1 MFKIALAQ
9 MPHPADGNVVAAAR
23 QQAQAA
29 ANAGAQL
36 LVFPECLM
44 TPFEK
49 TPEDF
54 AASAQ
59 PLEGPFAQAMRQMAR
74 EFGLWVV
81 FTMNEENS
89 KGGAPYNTAVVVD
102 DQGRLVNRY
111 RKTHLYIA
119 HGLDESQKMSFGKEL
134 FPPVETP
141 FCTLGLGICYDLR
154 FPELAR
160 AAALAGS
167 DVLVFPAAWVEGP
180 HKLDHWRSLLSARA
194 IENELYVVGCCRPDA
209 NCIGHSLVVDP
220 LGETVAE
227 AGAGSQLL
235 MAEIDLDLVKSTR
248 EAMPCFQ
255 HRRPALYGALAQ
267 TEPAQ

>member
-9 MPHPADGNVVAAAR
+9 MAHPADGDVIAAAR

-29 ANAGAQL
+29 ANASAQL

-59 PLEGPFAQAMRQMAR
+59 PLEGPFTQAMRQLAR

-154 FPELAR
+154 FPEMAR
-160 AAALAGS
+160 VAALAGA
-167 DVLVFPAAWVEGP
+167 DLLVFPTAWVKGP
-180 HKLDHWRSLLSARA
+180 HKLNHWRTLLAARA
-194 IENELYVVGCCRPDA
+194 IENDLFVAGCCRPDS
-209 NCIGHSLVVDP
+209 NYVGHSLVADP
-220 LGETVAE
+220 LGNIIAE
-227 AGAGSQLL
+227 AGEGSELL
-235 MAEIDLDLVKSTR
+235 VVEIDRDKVVSAR
-248 EAMPCFQ
+248 DAMPCLE
-255 HRRPALYGALAQ
+255 HRRPTLYQPLIAQ
-267 TEPAQ
+267 

>member
-1 MFKIALAQ
+1 MYKIALAQ

-23 QQAQAA
+23 QQAQDA

-154 FPELAR
+154 FPETAR
-160 AAALAGS
+160 VAALAGA
-167 DVLVFPAAWVEGP
+167 DLLVFPTAWVKGP
-180 HKLDHWRSLLSARA
+180 HKLNHWRTLLAARA
-194 IENELYVVGCCRPDA
+194 SENELFVAGCCRPDSTYV
-209 NCIGHSLVVDP
+209 GHSLVADP
-220 LGETVAE
+220 LGNIIAE
-227 AGAGSQLL
+227 AGEGSELL
-235 MAEIDLDLVKSTR
+235 VVEIDRDQVVSAR
-248 EAMPCFQ
+248 DAMPCLE
-255 HRRPALYGALAQ
+255 HRRPTLYQPLIAQ
-267 TEPAQ
+267 

>member
-1 MFKIALAQ
+1 MYKIALAQ

-54 AASAQ
+54 TASAQ

-154 FPELAR
+154 FPEMAR
-160 AAALAGS
+160 VAALAGA
-167 DVLVFPAAWVEGP
+167 DLLVFPTAWVKGP
-180 HKLDHWRSLLSARA
+180 HKLNHWRTLLAARA
-194 IENELYVVGCCRPDA
+194 IENELFVAGCCRPDS
-209 NCIGHSLVVDP
+209 NYVGHSLVADP
-220 LGETVAE
+220 LGNIIAE
-227 AGAGSQLL
+227 AGEGSELL
-235 MAEIDLDLVKSTR
+235 VVEIDRDKVVSAR
-248 EAMPCFQ
+248 DAMPCLE
-255 HRRPALYGALAQ
+255 HRRPTLYQPLIAQ
-267 TEPAQ
+267 

>member
-1 MFKIALAQ
+1 
-9 MPHPADGNVVAAAR
+9 
-23 QQAQAA
+23 
-29 ANAGAQL
+29 
-36 LVFPECLM
+36 M

-49 TPEDF
+49 TPDDF

-154 FPELAR
+154 FPEMAR
-160 AAALAGS
+160 VAALAGA
-167 DVLVFPAAWVEGP
+167 DLLVFPTAWVKGP
-180 HKLDHWRSLLSARA
+180 HKLNHWRTLLAARA
-194 IENELYVVGCCRPDA
+194 IENELFVAGCCRPDS
-209 NCIGHSLVVDP
+209 NYVGHSLVADP
-220 LGETVAE
+220 LGNIIAE
-227 AGAGSQLL
+227 AGEGSELL
-235 MAEIDLDLVKSTR
+235 VVEIDRDKVVSAR
-248 EAMPCFQ
+248 DAMPCLE
-255 HRRPALYGALAQ
+255 HRRPTLYQPLIAQ
-267 TEPAQ
+267 